1 MFRVYLDIVWL
12 VVLILASG
20 VVGYVSGK
28 KR

>member
-12 VVLILASG
+12 VVLVLASG
-20 VVGYVSGK
+20 AVGYVIGR

>member
-20 VVGYVSGK
+20 VVGYVIGR

>member
-12 VVLILASG
+12 VVLVLASG
-20 VVGYVSGK
+20 VVGYVIGR

>member
-12 VVLILASG
+12 VVLVLASG
-20 VVGYVSGK
+20 VVGYVIGK

>member
-1 MFRVYLDIVWL
+1 MFRVHLDIVWL

-20 VVGYVSGK
+20 VVGYVIGR